1 MPIGGLILSG
11 CSREEIKPKSQT
23 KQFSQFGF
31 QNVSENGW
39 LNSVHDATIVMI
51 SDILK
56 LREISGGFKPGQPDR
71 QCYHLISLG
80 KNIPIYQPY
89 ASPALKTQVIS
100 DVNCYEIQNHP
111 APPKR
116 MVEPL

>member
-1 MPIGGLILSG
+1 
-11 CSREEIKPKSQT
+11 
-23 KQFSQFGF
+23 
-31 QNVSENGW
+31 
-39 LNSVHDATIVMI
+39 MI

-56 LREISGGFKPGQPDR
+56 LLEISGGFKPGQPDR

-100 DVNCYEIQNHP
+100 DVNCYEIQNQQFILW
-111 APPKR
+111 
-116 MVEPL
+116 MVATSCTTKKDG

>member
-1 MPIGGLILSG
+1 
-11 CSREEIKPKSQT
+11 
-23 KQFSQFGF
+23 
-31 QNVSENGW
+31 
-39 LNSVHDATIVMI
+39 MI

-116 MVEPL
+116 MVEPLNPCKSWNNQASTGAGFLPFTWGMSSSAAGDVANDG